1 MRSARGERHGKP
13 SRRELAKRKTVI
25 QTKAIVPIS
34 VFAIPGLLA
43 IECAM
48 HQHSQTGGAAPKVT
62 VKIDAGL
69 KKKCPRAALAC
80 VTARVAAG
88 ASPAELLQEMKTREN
103 EIQKL
108 PFPRGVLASPQV
120 EATRAAYKALGKDPS
135 RYRGSAEAL
144 LRRMVAGK
152 GLPEINAVVDVIN
165 LVSVESRL
173 PVGLY
178 DLGHVVGEIVFR
190 AGRAGET
197 YKGIGKYD
205 LNLEGLP
212 LFADTV
218 GPHGSATS
226 DSERTMVTGAT
237 KHVLAIIVSFSG
249 TEGLERWAQ
258 RMSALLTQH
267 AAGQNVEIQI
277 IQ

>member
-1 MRSARGERHGKP
+1 MDPK
-13 SRRELAKRKTVI
+13 L
-25 QTKAIVPIS
+25 KA
-34 VFAIPGLLA
+34 
-43 IECAM
+43 
-48 HQHSQTGGAAPKVT
+48 
-62 VKIDAGL
+62 
-69 KKKCPRAALAC
+69 KCPRTALGC
-80 VTARVAAG
+80 VTARVEAA
-88 ASPAELLQEMKTREN
+88 ASPAALLQEMKTREN

-108 PFPRGVLASPQV
+108 PFPRGVLESPQV
-120 EATRAAYKALGKDPS
+120 EAARKAYKALGKDPA

-144 LRRMVAGK
+144 LRRVVAGK
-152 GLPEINAVVDVIN
+152 GLPQINAVVDVIN

-173 PVGLY
+173 PIGLY
-178 DLGHVVGEIVFR
+178 DLGHIVGEIVFR

-237 KHVLAIIVSFSG
+237 KQVLAVIISFG
-249 TEGLERWAQ
+249 GAEGLERWAQ
-258 RMSALLTQH
+258 RMSALLTQY
-267 AAGQNVEIQI
+267 AAGQDVEIRL

>member
-1 MRSARGERHGKP
+1 
-13 SRRELAKRKTVI
+13 VI
-25 QTKAIVPIS
+25 
-34 VFAIPGLLA
+34 
-43 IECAM
+43 
-48 HQHSQTGGAAPKVT
+48 
-62 VKIDAGL
+62 VKIDDAL
-69 KKKCPRAALAC
+69 KKKCPRTALGC
-80 VTARVAAG
+80 VTARVEAG
-88 ASPAELLQEMKTREN
+88 PSPAALTEEMNTRDA

-120 EATRAAYKALGKDPS
+120 EATRAAYKALGKDPA

-144 LRRMVAGK
+144 LRRVVGGK
-152 GLPEINAVVDVIN
+152 GLPQINAVVDVIN

-178 DLGHVVGEIVFR
+178 DLGHVVGDITFR
-190 AGRAGET
+190 VGRSGET

-226 DSERTMVTGAT
+226 DSERTMVTAAT
-237 KHVLAIIVSFSG
+237 KEVLAVIVSFAG
-249 TEGLERWAQ
+249 AENLDRWTQ
-258 RMSALLTQH
+258 RLGVLLQQY
-267 AAGQNVEIQI
+267 AAGTAIVTNIVV
-277 IQ
+277 

>member
-1 MRSARGERHGKP
+1 LVVECGTHQHIQARG
-13 SRRELAKRKTVI
+13 
-25 QTKAIVPIS
+25 
-34 VFAIPGLLA
+34 
-43 IECAM
+43 
-48 HQHSQTGGAAPKVT
+48 AATKVT
-62 VKIDAGL
+62 VTIDAGL
-69 KKKCPRAALAC
+69 KKKCPRTALAC
-80 VTARVAAG
+80 VTARVEAG
-88 ASPAELLQEMKTREN
+88 ASPAALLEEMKMREN

-108 PFPRGVLASPQV
+108 PFPRGVLASSQV

-226 DSERTMVTGAT
+226 DSERTMVTSAT
-237 KHVLAIIVSFSG
+237 KQVLAIIVSFSG

-258 RMSALLTQH
+258 RMAALLTQH
-267 AAGQNVEIQI
+267 AAGQSVEVQI